1 MSPPPLPALVPAL
14 VPPDDVR
21 ALLFDCDGT
30 LLDTLPVY
38 RRAWAAPFAEHGFE
52 ITDAWFDAHAGLAIG
67 PFIAS
72 ALPHIEPGQH
82 PEIERAGLNAFLD
95 ELDTV
100 TAFEHVVDVARAYT
114 GRLPVGVVSAGRRD
128 AVERSL
134 EVSRIRDL
142 FDFVITLDDV
152 RRPKPAADG
161 YLLAVDRLG
170 ISAEHVLAY
179 EDSESGLSA
188 ARAAGVR
195 AIDVRHH

>member
-1 MSPPPLPALVPAL
+1 VSSSPLNPLVPAL
-14 VPPDDVR
+14 VPPADVR

-72 ALPHIEPGQH
+72 ALPDVEQAEH
-82 PEIERAGLNAFLD
+82 PAIERAGLNAFLD

-100 TAFEHVVDVARAYT
+100 TAFEHVVDIARAYT
-114 GRLPVGVVSAGRRD
+114 GRIPVGVVSAGRRD

-152 RRPKPAADG
+152 GRPKPAPDG

-170 ISAEHVLAY
+170 VAAEQTLAY
-179 EDSESGLSA
+179 EDSESGLAA

-195 AIDVRHH
+195 VIDVRDI